1 MDSWTKEDVNTDIN
15 YNMLNSINFTTAGL
29 KDNWLY
35 EVYVNATNV
44 YGSATS
50 TITISESSYP
60 NIYVTEENRVL
71 LINIKYYSL
80 PDTFRKLSSLNIK

>member
-1 MDSWTKEDVNTDIN
+1 
-15 YNMLNSINFTTAGL
+15 MLNSINFINAGL

-50 TITISESSYP
+50 TITISEFSYP
-60 NIYVTEENRVL
+60 NIYVTEDNRVL
-71 LINIKYYSL
+71 FN
-80 PDTFRKLSSLNIK
+80 